1 MAKTIFLANFIK
13 NFFVTRKLV
22 PQKKFL
28 TNCLKKWLLSF
39 LRQIYILMIY
49 VIFLISSCI
58 YIKKL
63 NYEKKSSMLRTS
75 CYIVV

>member
-1 MAKTIFLANFIK
+1 MAKAIFLANFIK
-13 NFFVTRKLV
+13 NSFFVTRKLV

-63 NYEKKSSMLRTS
+63 NYEKNQVCLEPRF
-75 CYIVV
+75 I